1 MQCVGSHPTMSRCV
15 DHASDLLVSFI
26 CRIIFALYLIN
37 TSVKF
42 IQSLKPL
49 IGLTIEALLFGLFT
63 ICMMVDQWDV
73 VVTNLTHIDRLKGAD
88 NGFYN
93 PSNQHRQN
101 LKNRPG
107 VHEVFGARK
116 AITSSNDNTRSKFH
130 ITWISPFHKVCFPE
144 TVREDIF
151 GYTCRPCGGFSAAS
165 LFNGIRMDQSSMEM
179 TGRRDVLVSGAAE
192 IV

>member
-1 MQCVGSHPTMSRCV
+1 MYSLAYIVSRFMQCVGSHPTMSRCV
-15 DHASDLLVSFI
+15 DHASDLL
-26 CRIIFALYLIN
+26 
-37 TSVKF
+37 
-42 IQSLKPL
+42 PL

-93 PSNQHRQN
+93 PSNQYRQN

-107 VHEVFGARK
+107 VHEVFGAK
-116 AITSSNDNTRSKFH
+116 TIMSSNDNNRLKFH
-130 ITWISPFHKVCFPE
+130 FTWISPFHKVCFPE

-151 GYTCRPCGGFSAAS
+151 GYTCRPCGGFGAAS
-165 LFNGIRMDQSSMEM
+165 LFDGIRVGQSSMEM
-179 TGRRDVLVSGAAE
+179 TGRRDVLASGAAE